1 MVQKILTPTDG
12 SKTAH
17 AAVRF
22 AKDIAMAEHAE
33 VVVVGVVHD
42 LQYGDTADIDATPK
56 FEADMKRA
64 VDEEVAEL
72 NAGGVKATGDL
83 VQGANVYQAITKE
96 ASDVGADLIVMGTHG
111 RTGLGRTM
119 IGSVADRVVRHSD
132 VPVLLVPQR

>member
-12 SKTAH
+12 SDTAK

-22 AKDIAMAEHAE
+22 AKDIAVAEHAE

-42 LQYGDTADIDATPK
+42 LQYGDTAAVDATPTI
-56 FEADMKRA
+56 ESEMRHA

-72 NAGGVKATGDL
+72 SAGGVKVTGD
-83 VQGANVYQAITKE
+83 VIQGANVYQAIAKE

-111 RTGLGRTM
+111 RTALGRTM
-119 IGSVADRVVRHSD
+119 IGSVADRVVRHTE